1 MRAGVHTIQQ
11 CMRDHLSALFFGV
24 VIALTPQTGQCVDA
38 IDRIVAIVNNDVIVM
53 SELDFRV
60 TQVQNDLIDSNTQAP
75 PYHILQQQVLE
86 RLIVDRLQLQLADR
100 IGIRVIDDELNVTIT
115 NIANNNGLTLRQF
128 RDVLEREG
136 YDFRQF
142 RQQIKDEMRISQ
154 LRQREIGSQIMVSDR
169 EVENYLAIKKRIGDT
184 DIEYRLQHILIALP
198 DGASAKDISTAKEQA
213 DTILTELRHGADFA
227 EMAVRV
233 SDGQNA
239 LKGGDIGWKKAGQLP
254 VFFTAALANLDVGD
268 VSELIKS
275 PNGFH
280 IIRIAENRYVTQHMV
295 TQTLARHILIRPNE
309 LISDSDAVTRLNN
322 LSERIKNG
330 ESFGEIAKV
339 HSDDRGSAIKDGEL
353 GWRNPGDFVAK
364 FETEIN
370 ALNSG
375 ELSSPF
381 KTQFGWHIVQV
392 ISRRQHD
399 NTELVKRASAR
410 ETLRQRKI
418 EEEGRAW
425 LRQLRDGAYVE
436 VRLDEGDF

>member
-1 MRAGVHTIQQ
+1 
-11 CMRDHLSALFFGV
+11 DHLSALFFGV

-233 SDGQNA
+233 
-239 LKGGDIGWKKAGQLP
+239 
-254 VFFTAALANLDVGD
+254 
-268 VSELIKS
+268 
-275 PNGFH
+275 
-280 IIRIAENRYVTQHMV
+280 
-295 TQTLARHILIRPNE
+295 
-309 LISDSDAVTRLNN
+309 
-322 LSERIKNG
+322 
-330 ESFGEIAKV
+330 
-339 HSDDRGSAIKDGEL
+339 
-353 GWRNPGDFVAK
+353 
-364 FETEIN
+364 
-370 ALNSG
+370 
-375 ELSSPF
+375 
-381 KTQFGWHIVQV
+381 
-392 ISRRQHD
+392 
-399 NTELVKRASAR
+399 
-410 ETLRQRKI
+410 
-418 EEEGRAW
+418 
-425 LRQLRDGAYVE
+425 
-436 VRLDEGDF
+436 